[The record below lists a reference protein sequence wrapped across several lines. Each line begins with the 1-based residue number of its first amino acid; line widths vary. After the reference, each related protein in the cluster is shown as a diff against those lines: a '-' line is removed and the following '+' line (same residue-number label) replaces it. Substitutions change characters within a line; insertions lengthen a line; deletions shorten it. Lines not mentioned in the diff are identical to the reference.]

1 MMTSRVAIDAT
12 LLKTNCQAVSVPS
25 ELRGALFE
33 LMNKNGMDND
43 LETMCTRVSIN
54 GPSFAIMTL
63 EEADTTL
70 DFHARWQ
77 SCVAIRRNSN
87 VAMPSIAWHVEN
99 MEITLLCDE
108 EEKSDDDDDDASEP
122 KCIGKVCF
130 CKGATSMTVDR
141 CDGKEPYFMLL
152 EQEDTERM
160 VEILQFVRP
169 GTSKTTLNVM
179 AHTQFSERSKPVRSA
194 NPTPSFSIPPWFG
207 HCVAVWLS
215 AVVRIHVL
223 YNSRFQAGI
232 ERPLCI
238 DNCFLTRSDE
248 VFILSMP
255 LHASTCTCWCG
266 KGSKGKPAVRIVFD
280 QNNIISFK
288 AVCKHV
294 DCSTANFEV
303 DFLRRHAVQTDV
315 FLSCLCKTAMKLIDS
330 EYNDKDLSSELHA
343 AFLESL
349 EASRTLVSS
358 EQLKLN
364 DIIAETM
371 LRSGIYR
378 RKRKYNRSRCEILD
392 VRRTDSIPLKTF
404 EKTTLSTHEH
414 LFN

>member
-12 LLKTNCQAVSVPS
+12 LLKTNCQAVRVPS
-25 ELRGALFE
+25 ELRVALLE
-33 LMNKNGMDND
+33 LMNKNGMSND

-54 GPSFAIMTL
+54 GPSFTIMTL

-87 VAMPSIAWHVEN
+87 VAMQSITWHVEN

-108 EEKSDDDDDDASEP
+108 EDKSDDDESSSERT
-122 KCIGKVCF
+122 CIAKVCF
-130 CKGATSMTVDR
+130 GKDAKSMTIDR
-141 CDGKEPYFMLL
+141 CDGKEPEFLLL

-179 AHTQFSERSKPVRSA
+179 AHTQFSERSKPVRA
-194 NPTPSFSIPPWFG
+194 GNATPSFSMPSWFG

-223 YNSRFQAGI
+223 YNCRFQAGI

-238 DNCFLTRSDE
+238 DNCFLTRSNE
-248 VFILSMP
+248 VCILSMP

-266 KGSKGKPAVRIVFD
+266 RGSKGKPTVRIVFD
-280 QNNIISFK
+280 HNNIISFK
-288 AVCKHV
+288 SICKHA
-294 DCSTANFEV
+294 DCATANFEV
-303 DFLRRHAVQTDV
+303 DFLRRQAVQTDV

-330 EYNDKDLSSELHA
+330 EYDDKDLSSELHA

-349 EASRTLVSS
+349 ESSRTLFSS

-371 LRSGIYR
+371 LRAGIYR
-378 RKRKYNRSRCEILD
+378 RKRKYTRSRCEILD
-392 VRRTDSIPLKTF
+392 VKRTDSIPLKTF
-404 EKTTLSTHEH
+404 EKTALSTHEH